1 MRDFIKKYEIWLFL
15 ALAPLVNTVVAYA
28 YSIGIIGY
36 TTYNFGRFYAL
47 MLLLI
52 CMVMFTKGVEGV
64 KDLFRP
70 MLVWKIHPKWY
81 LFSLLFPFVICAI
94 TLLIKSVYY
103 QIEYASLLTFNFP
116 SLWDSLLVLKMA
128 FMGEVVWVSYAIR
141 ELSKTI
147 KPFYAS
153 QIIGFFWAGWWV
165 PSVLLNV
172 GVITDLPIW
181 SLTFNMMGAA
191 GMCAVVYG
199 KTKSG
204 ICVCILQF
212 MLNLSLLTLPV
223 SPSVGGIYTY
233 SAFGII
239 YFVVMLGFMYFMNP
253 PKNFETTKAPL

>member
-15 ALAPLVNTVVAYA
+15 TLAPLVNVVVSYA
-28 YSIGIIGY
+28 YSKGIISIDVY
-36 TTYNFGRFYAL
+36 RLGRFYAL
-47 MLLLI
+47 MLLLV
-52 CMVMFTKGVEGV
+52 CVVMFTKGTEGI

-70 MLVWKIHPKWY
+70 MSAWKVHPKWY

-94 TLLIKSVYY
+94 TLLIKSVY
-103 QIEYASLLTFNFP
+103 QGIEYASLLKFNFP
-116 SLWDSLLVLKMA
+116 PLGSSLFILNMA

-153 QIIGFFWAGWWV
+153 QIIGLFWTGWWL
-165 PSVLLNV
+165 PSVILNA
-172 GVITDLPIW
+172 GVIPNLPIW
-181 SLTFNMMGAA
+181 SLAFNMLGAS

-212 MLNLSLLTLPV
+212 MLNLSLVTLPV
-223 SPSVGGIYTY
+223 SPSLGGILTY
-233 SAFGII
+233 SVFGVI
-239 YFVVMLGFMYFMNP
+239 YFVVMLGFMYLMNP
-253 PKNFETTKAPL
+253 AKNFKTVKGTL